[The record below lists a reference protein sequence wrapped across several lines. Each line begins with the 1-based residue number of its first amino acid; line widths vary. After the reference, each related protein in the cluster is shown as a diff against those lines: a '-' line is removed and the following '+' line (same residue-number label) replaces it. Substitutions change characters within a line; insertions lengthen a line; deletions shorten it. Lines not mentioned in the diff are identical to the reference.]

1 MIRLDMANIVTIG
14 LCGALGYGVLIGVG
28 KLWTM
33 FQANQGA
40 A

>member
-1 MIRLDMANIVTIG
+1 MIRLDMANVITIG

-33 FQANQGA
+33 VKSNQAS
-40 A
+40 